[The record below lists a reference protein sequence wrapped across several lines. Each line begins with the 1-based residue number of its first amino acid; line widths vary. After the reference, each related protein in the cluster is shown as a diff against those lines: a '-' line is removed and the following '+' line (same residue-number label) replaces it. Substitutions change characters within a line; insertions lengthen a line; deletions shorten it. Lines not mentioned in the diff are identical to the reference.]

1 MHVITL
7 GKHTNTHGS
16 ALSEAVLKHKVGK
29 FEIVWR
35 LFRAS
40 HYLICAFNDYC
51 GCSFW
56 GLDANGSSWRDSSC
70 LQQGTVT
77 ALITWGVL
85 CVQNRQSCEGW
96 VICSF
101 ILGGQEFGK
110 SSGTRVETSLKKRG
124 AFMIL
129 SHLWAFENYAV
140 SEVLSRSCRL
150 IKVFKAEN
158 IPPTAGV
165 EPRWVHSQGGFAQ
178 TGWGGA
184 QDRLRSCQG

>member
-1 MHVITL
+1 MWIYFSFCVCVHVITL

-16 ALSEAVLKHKVGK
+16 ALSAAMLKHKVGK

-40 HYLICAFNDYC
+40 HYLICAFNDCC

-56 GLDANGSSWRDSSC
+56 GLDATGSSWREESC
-70 LQQGTVT
+70 LQQGTV
-77 ALITWGVL
+77 AVLIAWSVL
-85 CVQNRQSCEGW
+85 CGQNRQSCVGW

-101 ILGGQEFGK
+101 ILGRQESGK
-110 SSGTRVETSLKKRG
+110 SSDMLRVETSLKNRG

-140 SEVLSRSCRL
+140 SEVLTEGLS
-150 IKVFKAEN
+150 
-158 IPPTAGV
+158 
-165 EPRWVHSQGGFAQ
+165 
-178 TGWGGA
+178 
-184 QDRLRSCQG
+184 